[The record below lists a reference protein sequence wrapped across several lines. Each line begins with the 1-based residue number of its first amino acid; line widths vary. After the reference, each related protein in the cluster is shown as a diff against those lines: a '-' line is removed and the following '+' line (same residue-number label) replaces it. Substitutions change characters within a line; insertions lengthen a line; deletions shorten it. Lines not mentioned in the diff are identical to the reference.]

1 MLGLLPFQDV
11 LIFSLMLSFV
21 LALIYRLLT
30 KPAEIRRIKEDMKFL
45 REKVSKAQRSG
56 NAEEAKKF
64 SSDMMKASQE
74 QFKASMKPMFA
85 SMILFFFFLGW
96 LNAAYGG
103 AVIDFKDSPT
113 SIFSYEGS
121 EHKILHEAIGNANKV
136 SIDFNDDGTFSE
148 SETFFDG
155 DMFQYGG
162 GYWRV
167 GNVDDQKKLTL
178 EMMVAGAPFA
188 FPFLGANLN
197 WFWWY
202 IIITLPSTMLFRKA
216 LGVE

>member
-11 LIFSLMLSFV
+11 LIFSLLLSFA
-21 LALIYRLLT
+21 LAVIYRLLT

-45 REKVSKAQRSG
+45 REKVNKAQRAG
-56 NAEEAKKF
+56 NTDEVKKF

-74 QFKASMKPMFA
+74 QFKASMKPMMA

-96 LNAAYGG
+96 LNTAY
-103 AVIDFKDSPT
+103 IDM
-113 SIFSYEGS
+113 
-121 EHKILHEAIGNANKV
+121 LV
-136 SIDFNDDGTFSE
+136 
-148 SETFFDG
+148 
-155 DMFQYGG
+155 
-162 GYWRV
+162 
-167 GNVDDQKKLTL
+167 TL
-178 EMMVAGAPFA
+178 PFA
-188 FPFLGANLN
+188 VPFLGLQIN